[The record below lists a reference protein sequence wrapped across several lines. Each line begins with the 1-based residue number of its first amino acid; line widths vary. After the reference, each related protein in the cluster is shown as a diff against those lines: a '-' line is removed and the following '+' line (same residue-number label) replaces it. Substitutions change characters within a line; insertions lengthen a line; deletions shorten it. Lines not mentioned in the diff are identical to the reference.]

1 MACYHGKRKQGM
13 LKKIC
18 LLLLLTGCA
27 PAAVQ
32 TPAGPAQ
39 PELAQELMDSTAL
52 RRPLHLVFSWNF
64 TESSARFSGQGA
76 TRIEP
81 PYRARL
87 DLFGPRGE
95 TYLAAAAE
103 GDELRLPPNMP
114 SGLRAIVPPVP
125 LLWSALGVLRAPA
138 GATLASTQQRAD
150 TLLLGYV
157 RGEERW
163 SFRAV
168 AGRLQYVEWTGP
180 ESGRKTVELRGTAAH
195 RLPAVA
201 VYRDWPA
208 FRELTLTLD
217 RVNEVASFPADTW
230 YPDR

>member
-1 MACYHGKRKQGM
+1 MAWIYGKRKQSM
-13 LKKIC
+13 LKKIGVVVW
-18 LLLLLTGCA
+18 LTGCA

-32 TPAGPAQ
+32 TPVAPPQ
-39 PELAQELMDSTAL
+39 PELARTLVDSTAL
-52 RRPLHLVFSWNF
+52 RRPLHLVFSWSF
-64 TESSARFSGQGA
+64 TEASARFSGQGA
-76 TRIEP
+76 TRVEP

-103 GDELRLPPNMP
+103 GDELRLPANLPG
-114 SGLRAIVPPVP
+114 GLRAIVPPVP
-125 LLWSALGVLRAPA
+125 LLWSALGVLRAPED
-138 GATLASTQQRAD
+138 ATLVSTDQRAD

-180 ESGRKTVELRGTAAH
+180 GSGRKTVELRGSAAH
-195 RLPAVA
+195 QLPAVA